1 MQNFY
6 AAHGE
11 RVRLRKLGHGRQLS
25 ASVVL
30 LSAEENATV
39 YRPVSD
45 RMKVVEISGNLYNE
59 ATSTKRI

>member
-1 MQNFY
+1 
-6 AAHGE
+6 
-11 RVRLRKLGHGRQLS
+11 
-25 ASVVL
+25 VL

>member
-1 MQNFY
+1 
-6 AAHGE
+6 
-11 RVRLRKLGHGRQLS
+11 
-25 ASVVL
+25 VL

-45 RMKVVEISGNLYNE
+45 RMKVVEIAGNLYNE